1 MHSDQGSLTATDV
14 YRRLRAAGYRLTAP
28 RRALVDALLAADA
41 PLGAEEL
48 HARVNGSGLNLSTVY
63 RNLSKFVSL
72 GWVETVPGLNGERR
86 FGVRSDP
93 TRCASPS
100 RRIAAPRAVAIAAAP
115 ACRSV
120 ARRRFQRCLGRS
132 QQRIHIDVL
141 GTQPGAYVAVWTLQQ
156 SPQQMHQ
163 GGQAVHIDAS
173 GQFVGVGEDQTALR

>member
-86 FGVRSDP
+86 FGVRSDTP
-93 TRCASPS
+93 GAMTVVCLDCGRVDALPAESGALCA
-100 RRIAAPRAVAIAAAP
+100 AVATLGFKPDSVRVTLSAHCGSAGRGDRGCARLSVSCPTSVP
-115 ACRSV
+115 A
-120 ARRRFQRCLGRS
+120 L
-132 QQRIHIDVL
+132 
-141 GTQPGAYVAVWTLQQ
+141 PG
-156 SPQQMHQ
+156 S
-163 GGQAVHIDAS
+163 
-173 GQFVGVGEDQTALR
+173 

>member
-63 RNLSKFVSL
+63 RNLSKFVLL

-86 FGVRSDP
+86 FSVNTGRVTDSVRVTLSAHCGSAGRGDRGCARLSVSCP
-93 TRCASPS
+93 TS
-100 RRIAAPRAVAIAAAP
+100 VP
-115 ACRSV
+115 A
-120 ARRRFQRCLGRS
+120 L
-132 QQRIHIDVL
+132 
-141 GTQPGAYVAVWTLQQ
+141 PG
-156 SPQQMHQ
+156 S
-163 GGQAVHIDAS
+163 
-173 GQFVGVGEDQTALR
+173 